1 MSAEAEARAKAEQAQ
16 AQVAQVQQAVAG
28 FSPDELKKML
38 ATVTSF
44 TQTLNAGSATFFNQ
58 ISCQKGTDCYKAKRA
73 EHLKK
78 TMDAAQVNLVE
89 APFDLS
95 SAEKNYYE
103 FNTGE
108 NGGKEIYNKLIIDRF
123 ATTAAQFRANSI
135 EKQQEFMTVLLQNI
149 KQYEGETL
157 LLKREKELV
166 KIRQREN
173 EKIMKLVN
181 KYETILQTSQRKVVY
196 ENKNMDNLYAYRHV
210 MLFIYYS
217 IIVGYILFG
226 NFIPEQMYKK
236 SYVWLMLIIAVIFP
250 IILNL
255 IMKWIFILAD
265 AVSYWYADIPHKDV
279 FKDL

>member
-1 MSAEAEARAKAEQAQ
+1 MPTEAEARATAEQAQ
-16 AQVAQVQQAVAG
+16 AQAAQVQQAVAG
-28 FSPDELKKML
+28 FSPEQLKSML

-44 TQTLNAGSATFFNQ
+44 TKSINESSASFFDQ
-58 ISCQKGTDCYKAKRA
+58 ISCQKGTACYNKKRA
-73 EHLKK
+73 KYLKQNME
-78 TMDAAQVNLVE
+78 TAQVNLTE
-89 APFDLS
+89 APFELS

-103 FNTGE
+103 FNAGE
-108 NGGKEIYNKLIIDRF
+108 YGGKEIYNNLIIDRF
-123 ATTAAQFRANSI
+123 ATTAAQFRENSI
-135 EKQQEFMTVLLQNI
+135 EKQQEFMTILLQNI

-166 KIRQREN
+166 KIREREN
-173 EKIMKLVN
+173 EEIMKKVN

-196 ENKNMDNLYAYRHV
+196 ENKNMDNLYTYRHV

-217 IIVGYILFG
+217 IIIGYIIFG
-226 NFIPEQMYKK
+226 NFIPDQMYKK
-236 SYVWLMLIIAVIFP
+236 SYVWLVLIIVVIFP

-255 IMKWIFILAD
+255 IMKWLFILAD